1 MPSLNRVASIFALLT
16 VAACGGTDSITPP
29 SRTPARLE
37 VIAGADQR
45 GNALEPLNEDVGVR
59 ALDADGKPIAGASI
73 AFVVVDGD
81 GTLSM
86 QDATSDAL
94 GAVHVRWIL
103 GPRTG
108 VQHLRASATDA
119 PSVQKSI
126 TATARPQLLASL
138 QGGALVLIN
147 TENSEMR
154 QLLSQW
160 FASEPTWSP
169 DGRRIA
175 FIGRPDNNIQN
186 RVYVMNAD
194 GTGAT
199 PITTVN
205 DTTMD
210 LDVDWSPDGK
220 HLAFT
225 RVMGSVSRIFVV
237 DPDGKNLA
245 QLTSVQ
251 SSTPRWSPD
260 GKRIALSSRISSS
273 FSEIAI
279 MNADGSDLHT
289 LTANTTDDESPDW
302 APDGTSLVY
311 FGWREGR
318 PRLFVIGADGTG
330 DRLLGTDVPP
340 DHLYDNDPAWSRDGS
355 VIAFSR
361 AISSPDGSTYS
372 SVLYTIR
379 PDGTSL
385 TVVSPGPASLIGAR
399 WRP

>member
-1 MPSLNRVASIFALLT
+1 M
-16 VAACGGTDSITPP
+16 
-29 SRTPARLE
+29 
-37 VIAGADQR
+37 
-45 GNALEPLNEDVGVR
+45 
-59 ALDADGKPIAGASI
+59 
-73 AFVVVDGD
+73 
-81 GTLSM
+81 
-86 QDATSDAL
+86 
-94 GAVHVRWIL
+94 
-103 GPRTG
+103 
-108 VQHLRASATDA
+108 
-119 PSVQKSI
+119 
-126 TATARPQLLASL
+126 
-138 QGGALVLIN
+138 LIN